1 MINFNTL
8 KMAFCALTI
17 NDTGGDKPQ
26 GDNLKLLDEFE
37 KFYQE
42 HYKNLNY
49 ENKINCS
56 YLSQILNSMA
66 TDMITNIENN
76 IKLHFFKYVNRF
88 VNSSSPSY
96 SKIHPENKYV

>member
-1 MINFNTL
+1 
-8 KMAFCALTI
+8 MAFCALTI